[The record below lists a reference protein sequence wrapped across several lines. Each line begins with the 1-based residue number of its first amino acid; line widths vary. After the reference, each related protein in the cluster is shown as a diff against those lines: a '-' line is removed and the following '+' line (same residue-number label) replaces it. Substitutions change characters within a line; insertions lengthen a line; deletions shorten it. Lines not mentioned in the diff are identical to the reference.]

1 MVATSHAVLM
11 DRTYRHQ
18 RWIYDATRAYYLL
31 GRDRLIDGLQ
41 PPPGGRVLEIACG
54 TGRNL
59 KRVADRYPDRQLS
72 GLDISEQMLRSARS
86 KLGPRAQLAQADACD
101 FDAKA
106 LFGTAQFDRILLSYS
121 LSMIPDWPRALEVA
135 LDHLAP
141 DGSLHL
147 VDFGRQH
154 RLAGWAR
161 RGLNAWL
168 ARFHVT
174 PRHGLHP
181 LLTTLARRRG
191 LTLQF
196 EDLHASYAQHAI
208 LGPMARNPQGP
219 AAGDTGFASRHQRPQ
234 PDTGASGPR

>member
-31 GRDRLIDGLQ
+31 GRDRLIEQLQ
-41 PPPGGRVLEIACG
+41 PPLDGKVLEIACG

-59 KRVADRYPDRQLS
+59 MRVAQRYPGRQLS

-86 KLGPRAQLAQADACD
+86 KLGLRAQLAQADACD
-101 FDAKA
+101 FDAQS

-121 LSMIPDWPRALEVA
+121 LSMIPDWPRALETA

-154 RLAGWAR
+154 RLPGWAR
-161 RGLNAWL
+161 RGLNGWL
-168 ARFHVT
+168 ARFHVK
-174 PRHGLHP
+174 PRHGLQP
-181 LLTTLARRRG
+181 LLTALARKRG
-191 LTLQF
+191 LALQF

-208 LGPMARNPQGP
+208 LGRTAQRMPG
-219 AAGDTGFASRHQRPQ
+219 AATCHTGSAVRH
-234 PDTGASGPR
+234 